1 MRVNLENGGKVCSEA
16 KGEESCRAG
25 MKNSN
30 NVNLTNIIVNGYY
43 PS

>member
-1 MRVNLENGGKVCSEA
+1 MRVNLENGGKVCSEVKA
-16 KGEESCRAG
+16 EESWRAG
-25 MKNSN
+25 MKNFN